1 MRKPHRQLAIA
12 CCLIVAAC
20 GSSSPTTPSVPTAP
34 QALTIKGIVALSVS
48 QTSQLAAVLASGQDV
63 ASGATWIS
71 SDSSVARVSATGL
84 LTAIAAGSATIRAS
98 FQTAAGMTTVTVS
111 PVLLSSTIT
120 TCGNIVNPGNY
131 AVAAD
136 LSQLAVFGVC
146 LQVQTSAVQID
157 CKGHMIS
164 GIQLSGVNGIS
175 IANCGRGT
183 LVSVDKSTNVT
194 IAHSAL
200 LGLYLTN
207 GSGNLVLENTFDGG
221 YDGSRNPVGQDD
233 GIVFGDE
240 TNDVIEGNI
249 IRNVFDAGIE
259 GVDAI
264 TNSKIVNNTIV
275 NAGVAGI
282 ASYWCTSWIGNTI
295 SGNSVSNSER
305 LARFLYDVGQG
316 KCLNLSTSGA
326 FVNNQF
332 IGNRFTNPV
341 GFIDGMFFGFSN
353 LPGGPVLGNLL
364 QSNDLGATAGPF
376 TDPASGFIDGGGNIC
391 AQGTSPYCGSAVAFR
406 LGPWRSPASARL
418 GSRRARS
425 VN

>member
-1 MRKPHRQLAIA
+1 
-12 CCLIVAAC
+12 V
-20 GSSSPTTPSVPTAP
+20 
-34 QALTIKGIVALSVS
+34 
-48 QTSQLAAVLASGQDV
+48 
-63 ASGATWIS
+63 
-71 SDSSVARVSATGL
+71 TGL

-98 FQTAAGMTTVTVS
+98 FQAAAGTTTVTVS
-111 PVLLSSTIT
+111 SVLLSSTIT

-136 LSQLAVFGVC
+136 LSQLAVFGPC
-146 LQVQTSAVQID
+146 LQVQTSAVQVD
-157 CKGHMIS
+157 CRGHMIS
-164 GIQLSGVNGIS
+164 GIQLSGVSGIS

-207 GSGNLVLENTFDGG
+207 GSGNQVLENTFDGG

-233 GIVFGDE
+233 GIVVGDE

-259 GVDAI
+259 GLDAL

-305 LARFLYDVGQG
+305 LGRFLYDVGQG
-316 KCLNLSTSGA
+316 KCLNLATPGA

-341 GFIDGMFFGFSN
+341 GFLEGMFFGFSS
-353 LPGGPVLGNLL
+353 LPAGAVVGNLL
-364 QSNDLGATAGPF
+364 QGNDLGAAAGPY
-376 TDPASGFIDGGGNIC
+376 TTPASGFTDGGGNIC
-391 AQGTSPYCGSAVAFR
+391 AQGTSPFCG
-406 LGPWRSPASARL
+406 GEPAS
-418 GSRRARS
+418 GMRS
-425 VN
+425 VHARR